1 MDAALLISA
10 AIATG
15 GIVIVRRAQSPP
27 AASLGILLFG
37 VGTVA
42 LITSLI
48 EIVSGGL

>member
-10 AIATG
+10 AIAVA

-37 VGTVA
+37 VGAVA
-42 LITSLI
+42 LITGLV
-48 EIVSGGL
+48 EIVSAGL